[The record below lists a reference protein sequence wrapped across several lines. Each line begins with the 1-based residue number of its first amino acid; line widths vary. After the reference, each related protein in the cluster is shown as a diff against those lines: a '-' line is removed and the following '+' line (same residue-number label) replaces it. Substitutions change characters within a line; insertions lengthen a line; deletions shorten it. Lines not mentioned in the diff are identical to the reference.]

1 MHKWITVLLI
11 SCLFMTV
18 PHLRPVEAS
27 STTSQLEIEISQNLE
42 SLFAQR
48 SKYLAGQTNNM
59 VRYYDIQSPLSRHA
73 YTMEINRKTYLH
85 AWSEHR
91 NMKITDCQSKIH
103 ISKIR
108 VRDNTATVSLGHSQ
122 QITYAYKDQLSSTH
136 SFGLGTWHAVT
147 LKKINDQWIVWKEW
161 YLDPLE
167 ENPRLIAAGM
177 PSSPPHR
184 PEIKDGK
191 NYKRKQAVDYANK
204 YAGIA
209 WRTNDKVKYNSKYK
223 NYNNLGGDCTNFAS
237 QALGDQKEGGGLPM
251 MGAWRYHFPKGGTKT
266 WVQTDAFKDFILYSG
281 YGKKIATGSF
291 SKLVEKT
298 EAHPYGLIG
307 ELAAGDLIA
316 HVMNHDV
323 DHFSVVTGFDQR
335 GYPLVNSHTADRFQ
349 APFDL
354 GWDNKTSYILIHI
367 RD

>member
-1 MHKWITVLLI
+1 MHKWIIILLV
-11 SCLFMTV
+11 SCLFMNMQQLK
-18 PHLRPVEAS
+18 PAEAS
-27 STTSQLEIEISQNLE
+27 STPTEREITQHLE
-42 SLFAQR
+42 SLFSQR
-48 SKYLAGQTNNM
+48 SKYLAAQNNNM
-59 VRYYDIQSPLSRHA
+59 DRYYDIKSPLSRHA
-73 YTMEINRKTYLH
+73 HTMEVNRKTYLH
-85 AWSEHR
+85 AWAEHR
-91 NMKITDCQSKIH
+91 NMKITDVLSKIH

-122 QITYAYKDQLSSTH
+122 QITYAYNDQLSSTH

-147 LKKINDQWIVWKEW
+147 LKKKNDQWIVWKEW

-177 PSSPPHR
+177 PSPPPHR
-184 PEIKDGK
+184 PVLKDGK
-191 NYKRKQAVDYANK
+191 NYKRKQAVAYANK

-209 WRTNDKVKYNSKYK
+209 WRANDNVRYNAKYK

-237 QALGDQKEGGGLPM
+237 QALGDPAEGGGLPM
-251 MGAWRYHFPKGGTKT
+251 KGAWRYHFSKGGTRT
-266 WVQTDAFKDFILYSG
+266 WVQTDAFKNFILYSG
-281 YGKKIATGSF
+281 YGKRIATESF

-298 EAHPYGLIG
+298 ETHPHGSIG

-316 HVMNHDV
+316 HVMHNDV
-323 DHFSVVTGFDQR
+323 DHFSIVTGFDQR

-354 GWDNKTSYILIHI
+354 GWDNKTTYILIHI